1 MNVERILIVD
11 DEANIRRI
19 LSAVLETE
27 GYRTVAV
34 ETLAEAREIM
44 MAGDVQVV
52 LTDLRLQ
59 REDGLDLLRWIREQN
74 YFTPVIIL
82 TAHGTV
88 DSAVDAMKQ
97 GAFDYVSKPFERSE
111 LVRVIQKAALTY
123 KFQNHHFVK
132 AGEPDASGF
141 PMIGRHRTMK
151 EVFSLVKK
159 VAGTSSTVLIC
170 GESGTGKELVA
181 QAIHDH
187 SDRRKG
193 PFIKINCAA
202 IPSTLMESELFG
214 YERGAFTGAVNSKP
228 GRFELADGG
237 TLFLDEIGEMSVEMQ
252 VKLLR
257 VLQEQTFERVG
268 GIRTTKVD
276 VRLITATN
284 KDLLEEVSEGRFRE
298 DLYYRLN
305 VVPVHLPPLR
315 DRPSDIPLLVAHFVE
330 KFSARMGRKAP
341 EFSADTLKKLCEF
354 SWPGNIRQLENVV
367 ERLLV
372 IREGDTITPEQLPKE
387 ILGTEE
393 ESLEL
398 SAGQSLKDQV
408 RDATRI
414 IERKAIEAA
423 LRENEFNVTRTAR
436 SLNISRKG
444 LQLKMKELGLRQ
456 G

>member
-193 PFIKINCAA
+193 P
-202 IPSTLMESELFG
+202 
-214 YERGAFTGAVNSKP
+214 
-228 GRFELADGG
+228 
-237 TLFLDEIGEMSVEMQ
+237 
-252 VKLLR
+252 
-257 VLQEQTFERVG
+257 
-268 GIRTTKVD
+268 
-276 VRLITATN
+276 
-284 KDLLEEVSEGRFRE
+284 
-298 DLYYRLN
+298 
-305 VVPVHLPPLR
+305 
-315 DRPSDIPLLVAHFVE
+315 
-330 KFSARMGRKAP
+330 
-341 EFSADTLKKLCEF
+341 
-354 SWPGNIRQLENVV
+354 
-367 ERLLV
+367 
-372 IREGDTITPEQLPKE
+372 
-387 ILGTEE
+387 
-393 ESLEL
+393 L
-398 SAGQSLKDQV
+398 S
-408 RDATRI
+408 R
-414 IERKAIEAA
+414 
-423 LRENEFNVTRTAR
+423 
-436 SLNISRKG
+436 
-444 LQLKMKELGLRQ
+444 
-456 G
+456 